1 VAAKVKVPSFTF
13 FVNDVELVHFTYQR
27 FLENAI
33 REFHPYTG
41 SPMRLI
47 FKDKEKT
54 IVS

>member
-1 VAAKVKVPSFTF
+1 
-13 FVNDVELVHFTYQR
+13 VELVHFTYQR